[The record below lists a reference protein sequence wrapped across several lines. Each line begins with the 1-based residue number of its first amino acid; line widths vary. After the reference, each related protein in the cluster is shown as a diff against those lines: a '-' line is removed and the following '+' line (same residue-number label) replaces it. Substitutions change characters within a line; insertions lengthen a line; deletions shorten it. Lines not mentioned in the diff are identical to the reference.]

1 MATVL
6 TGLTGVLDDRLARR
20 SADAPEGQNP
30 GRKIIIVRVEVR
42 RGNAKHLGQLFGG
55 RKMGEVLALLVLI
68 DSRAAT
74 PESIPAFM
82 PSCFCEMPARS
93 RASRR
98 RFPTML
104 TDAPSYRFEA
114 KRFLVFALT
123 RY

>member
-68 DSRAAT
+68 DSRAGHPGIDPGFYAQLLLRN
-74 PESIPAFM
+74 AG
-82 PSCFCEMPARS
+82 
-93 RASRR
+93 
-98 RFPTML
+98 
-104 TDAPSYRFEA
+104 
-114 KRFLVFALT
+114 ALT
-123 RY
+123 SFPQPIPNNTHLCPALLSARLRDS